1 MSVLKN
7 IWLIVSG
14 PFDNMD
20 HITAVSRGNGYV
32 VKRILLENDA
42 SETSIRKNYPEA
54 EIVKDKHGL
63 LQDAN
68 LDLVVFTE
76 ASNGYMEMVGE
87 ILQAGIPVRVAS
99 QV

>member
-7 IWLIVSG
+7 IGLIVSG

-42 SETSIRKNYPEA
+42 SETINTS
-54 EIVKDKHGL
+54 
-63 LQDAN
+63 
-68 LDLVVFTE
+68 
-76 ASNGYMEMVGE
+76 
-87 ILQAGIPVRVAS
+87 
-99 QV
+99 